1 MWDYLSMEEFVMGEE
16 NLNEGGEGLSNIIF
30 KKNEKINMKSIFN

>member
-16 NLNEGGEGLSNIIF
+16 NLNEGGEGLSNIIL
-30 KKNEKINMKSIFN
+30 KKQ